1 MECYSFRMLSYNHR
15 KAYKR
20 LSVRRSASKFLKKT
34 ALLCGGAVFVLEKRE
49 VVSRGRYGKFEIHQK
64 RGRSAG
70 KRPCRR
76 HRLRQGKTAQTSDA
90 GSRRPFLSLPV
101 TDRRKLKKLK
111 AKEPDEDDIDQQ
123 MAMIAGLVEAA
134 QNGDAACANVIVK
147 LLGEALP
154 VADGA
159 DRLEKAAKILG
170 GVESVIE

>member
-1 MECYSFRMLSYNHR
+1 MAGTENLKFIKSAEEAREKGRAGGIASGKARRR
-15 KAYKR
+15 KRAM
-20 LSVRRSASKFLKKT
+20 
-34 ALLCGGAVFVLEKRE
+34 RE
-49 VVSRGRYGKFEIHQK
+49 
-64 RGRSAG
+64 AAD
-70 KRPCRR
+70 
-76 HRLRQGKTAQTSDA
+76 L
-90 GSRRPFLSLPV
+90 FLSLPV

-111 AKEPDEDDIDQQ
+111 AKELDEEDIDQQ

-159 DRLEKAAKILG
+159 DELEKAAKILG

>member
-1 MECYSFRMLSYNHR
+1 MAGTENLKFIKSTEEAREKGRAGGIASGKARRR
-15 KAYKR
+15 KRAM
-20 LSVRRSASKFLKKT
+20 
-34 ALLCGGAVFVLEKRE
+34 RE
-49 VVSRGRYGKFEIHQK
+49 
-64 RGRSAG
+64 AAD
-70 KRPCRR
+70 
-76 HRLRQGKTAQTSDA
+76 L
-90 GSRRPFLSLPV
+90 FLSLPV

-111 AKEPDEDDIDQQ
+111 AKELDEEDIDQQ

-159 DRLEKAAKILG
+159 DELEKAAKILG

>member
-1 MECYSFRMLSYNHR
+1 MAGQENLKFIKSAEEAREKGRAGGIASGKARRR
-15 KAYKR
+15 KRAM
-20 LSVRRSASKFLKKT
+20 
-34 ALLCGGAVFVLEKRE
+34 RE
-49 VVSRGRYGKFEIHQK
+49 
-64 RGRSAG
+64 AAD
-70 KRPCRR
+70 
-76 HRLRQGKTAQTSDA
+76 L
-90 GSRRPFLSLPV
+90 FLSLPV

-111 AKEPDEDDIDQQ
+111 AKELDENDIDQQ

-159 DRLEKAAKILG
+159 DELEKAAKILG

>member
-1 MECYSFRMLSYNHR
+1 MAGQENLKFIKSAEEAREKGRAGGIASGKARRR
-15 KAYKR
+15 KRAM
-20 LSVRRSASKFLKKT
+20 
-34 ALLCGGAVFVLEKRE
+34 RE
-49 VVSRGRYGKFEIHQK
+49 
-64 RGRSAG
+64 AAD
-70 KRPCRR
+70 
-76 HRLRQGKTAQTSDA
+76 L
-90 GSRRPFLSLPV
+90 FLSLPV

-111 AKEPDEDDIDQQ
+111 AKELDEDDIDQQ

-159 DRLEKAAKILG
+159 DELEKAAKILG

>member
-1 MECYSFRMLSYNHR
+1 MAGQENLKFIKSTEEAREKGRAGGIASGKARRR
-15 KAYKR
+15 KRAM
-20 LSVRRSASKFLKKT
+20 
-34 ALLCGGAVFVLEKRE
+34 RE
-49 VVSRGRYGKFEIHQK
+49 
-64 RGRSAG
+64 AAD
-70 KRPCRR
+70 
-76 HRLRQGKTAQTSDA
+76 L
-90 GSRRPFLSLPV
+90 FLSLPV

-111 AKEPDEDDIDQQ
+111 AKELDENDIDQQ

-159 DRLEKAAKILG
+159 DELEKVAKILG

>member
-1 MECYSFRMLSYNHR
+1 MAGTENLKFIKSTEEAREKGRAGGIASGKARRR
-15 KAYKR
+15 KRAM
-20 LSVRRSASKFLKKT
+20 
-34 ALLCGGAVFVLEKRE
+34 RE
-49 VVSRGRYGKFEIHQK
+49 
-64 RGRSAG
+64 AAD
-70 KRPCRR
+70 
-76 HRLRQGKTAQTSDA
+76 L
-90 GSRRPFLSLPV
+90 FLSLPV

-111 AKEPDEDDIDQQ
+111 AKELDKDDIDQQ

-159 DRLEKAAKILG
+159 DELEKAAKILG

>member
-1 MECYSFRMLSYNHR
+1 MAGQENLKFIKSTEEAREKGRAGGIASGKARRR
-15 KAYKR
+15 KRAM
-20 LSVRRSASKFLKKT
+20 
-34 ALLCGGAVFVLEKRE
+34 RE
-49 VVSRGRYGKFEIHQK
+49 
-64 RGRSAG
+64 AAD
-70 KRPCRR
+70 
-76 HRLRQGKTAQTSDA
+76 L
-90 GSRRPFLSLPV
+90 FLSLPV

-111 AKEPDEDDIDQQ
+111 AKELDENDIDQQ

-159 DRLEKAAKILG
+159 DELEKAAKILG